1 MSVVL
6 INLCGVDVEIR
17 FHRWLKS
24 SNVHTDHGREE
35 LLIVTH
41 QTWPWRERHSIHAVG
56 QFNLTLA
63 RKQFGLLYIYFV
75 LPPPPCRASVF
86 MIYPTSIRFLFPFSE
101 IVFFWD
107 NKTPSPVFSLWTGNV
122 CFFHYQEGLF
132 LVIVSFRKSWVTG
145 RLFSNA
151 FHPSFYWWKVET
163 AVKLYQTVLI
173 YDRASTS
180 SRLKECCYKGQRES
194 QMFSCA
200 TKRER

>member
-75 LPPPPCRASVF
+75 LPPTRLVGHLLSWFIQLPSGFYFLSQRSFSFEVTKPPTLFSPFGLTMYVS
-86 MIYPTSIRFLFPFSE
+86 SIIR
-101 IVFFWD
+101 
-107 NKTPSPVFSLWTGNV
+107 KV
-122 CFFHYQEGLF
+122 CFWLLLALENLGWQEGYSPMHFTLRS
-132 LVIVSFRKSWVTG
+132 IGEK
-145 RLFSNA
+145 
-151 FHPSFYWWKVET
+151 
-163 AVKLYQTVLI
+163 
-173 YDRASTS
+173 
-180 SRLKECCYKGQRES
+180 
-194 QMFSCA
+194 
-200 TKRER
+200 